1 MPQNPD
7 WVELYTYVHD
17 KIMGYDETMK
27 LSKYMVL
34 RLQGMVKGQFIGNNK
49 HQKQAEYDYRT
60 ILITFKMC
68 SPQILQ
74 WFESNK
80 TAFKDETHKFNSA
93 MSIIDKEINNVVM
106 RIKNAKKSE
115 EKTVKIELDNQ
126 LHEGAEYKTKSKEIN
141 NDLKE
146 LW

>member
-1 MPQNPD
+1 MAQNPD
-7 WVELYTYVHD
+7 WIDLYTYVHD
-17 KIMGYDETMK
+17 KIMKYDETIK

-34 RLQGMVKGQFIGNNK
+34 RLQGMTKGQYIGNNK
-49 HQKQAEYDYRT
+49 HQKNAQYDYKT

-93 MSIIDKEINNVVM
+93 MSIIDKEINTVVM
-106 RIKNAKKSE
+106 RLKNAKKSE
-115 EKTVKIELDNQ
+115 EKTIDIKLENQ
-126 LHEGAEYKTKSKEIN
+126 IHEGAEYISKSKDVDKGLE
-141 NDLKE
+141 DL
-146 LW
+146 W

>member
-80 TAFKDETHKFNSA
+80 TAFKDETHKFNFA
-93 MSIIDKEINNVVM
+93 MSIIDKEINNVVI
-106 RIKNAKKSE
+106 RLKNAKKSE

-126 LHEGAEYKTKSKEIN
+126 SHEGAMYKTKSKEIN